1 VTLEKVPGIIIDY
14 SKREQSEE
22 DLVKEIQRASVM
34 CLVYATNNESSKE
47 KLQSYWLPK
56 IQEIEANS
64 SSSLSVTDQPPVSRP
79 IIIVANKYDTCTRDN
94 LVNDQLISKLIR
106 ANSQIET
113 CIQCSAK
120 TLKNVPEVF
129 YYAQKSVLY
138 PTAPVYDDEKKKLTP
153 QCVKCLTRIFKIC
166 DNDNDGLLNDKELNE
181 FQLKC
186 FGVHLNSNSLQE
198 VKALLYDNEENL
210 IDNKI
215 TLNGFI
221 YLHALFIKKGRHETT
236 WTVLKKFGY
245 DRSLTISRD
254 YASIK

>member
-1 VTLEKVPGIIIDY
+1 M
-14 SKREQSEE
+14 REIE
-22 DLVKEIQRASVM
+22 RASVL
-34 CLVYATNNESSKE
+34 CLVYAVNDESSKE
-47 KLQSYWLPK
+47 KLKSYWLPK
-56 IQEIEANS
+56 IQEVETNIS
-64 SSSLSVTDQPPVSRP
+64 SCLSSTDQPAVITKRP
-79 IIIVANKYDTCTRDN
+79 IIIVANKHDTSTREN
-94 LVNDQLISKLIR
+94 LVNDQIISKLIR
-106 ANSQIET
+106 ANIQIET

-198 VKALLYDNEENL
+198 VKALLYDNDENL
-210 IDNKI
+210 VENKI

-221 YLHALFIKKGRHETT
+221 YLHTLFIKKGRHETT

-245 DRSLTISRD
+245 DRNLTISRD